1 MEAPMFVVSRHFTGL
16 RSIHEFGRRAEQ
28 GLAPIL
34 RQNPGFRGYYLMD
47 CGDGAGFSIS
57 VFESREAAEATRDQ
71 AVGWID
77 ETLPDFTAES
87 SELTVGTVITR
98 IEAQAPAAETAGA
111 AAARPTAH

>member
-1 MEAPMFVVSRHFTGL
+1 MEARMFVVSRRFTGL
-16 RSIHEFGRRAEQ
+16 HSIQEFGRRAEE
-28 GLAPIL
+28 GLGPIL
-34 RQNPGFRGYYLMD
+34 RDNPGFRGYYLMD

-57 VFESREAAEATRDQ
+57 VFESREAAEAIRDH

-98 IEAQAPAAETAGA
+98 IEAHAPTTMPGA
-111 AAARPTAH
+111 TGEPRPTTH